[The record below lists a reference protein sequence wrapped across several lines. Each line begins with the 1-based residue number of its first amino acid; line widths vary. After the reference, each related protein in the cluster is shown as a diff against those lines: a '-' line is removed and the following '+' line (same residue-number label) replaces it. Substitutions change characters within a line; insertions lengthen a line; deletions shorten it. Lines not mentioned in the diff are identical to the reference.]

1 MHPLDNTETAIAL
14 LILVGTAALCDLY
27 NRKIP
32 NRLLLIGLVVGLA
45 LSTLSNGVV
54 GLQVSVA
61 GFGLGFSLLLPGYL
75 LRFTGA
81 GDLKLLATLGVYTG
95 PGMLLQIFVTSIL
108 CGASLVCL
116 CALWARLIQPK
127 PGGASALQRYGVMLS
142 LLMAGHRVYVPPA
155 AGSVLSR
162 RLPMAPAFAMGSVIV
177 VFFLNDKSLTTLIQP
192 YLVQL
197 SEWL

>member
-1 MHPLDNTETAIAL
+1 MQPLDNLTTAIL
-14 LILVGTAALCDLY
+14 LMLAGAAAIIDLRS
-27 NRKIP
+27 RKIP
-32 NRLLLIGLVVGLA
+32 NCLLLAGLIVGLP
-45 LSTLSNGVV
+45 LSILNGGTE
-54 GLQVSVA
+54 GLLVSVA
-61 GFGLGFSLLLPGYL
+61 GFGLGFVLLLPGYL
-75 LRFTGA
+75 MRFTGA

-95 PGMLLQIFVTSIL
+95 PGMLLQIFAAAAL

-116 CALWARLIQPK
+116 LALWARLIRPK
-127 PGGASALQRYGVMLS
+127 IGGASALQRYGVMLS

-162 RLPMAPAFAMGSVIV
+162 RLPMAPVFAMGSVIV

-192 YLVQL
+192 YLAQL